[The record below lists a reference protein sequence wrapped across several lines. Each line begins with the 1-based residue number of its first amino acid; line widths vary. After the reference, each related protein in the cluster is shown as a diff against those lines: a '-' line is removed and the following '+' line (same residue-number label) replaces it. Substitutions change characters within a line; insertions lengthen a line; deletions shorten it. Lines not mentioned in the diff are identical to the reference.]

1 MIIWAKISPTIWA
14 LVIGNL
20 IMGCVKMLGSHLLV
34 PEEKNKFAW
43 DKTALKDLVNFGR
56 WIMLATA
63 MTFLATQ
70 TDKLMLGKLF
80 PLDFLGVYTVAYTFA
95 DLPRQVMNQVNSKVM
110 FPVIS
115 QQIHL
120 PRAVLKEKILEK
132 RWLLLLA
139 ILLGL
144 TFLICFGDWI
154 ILILYDQRYHAGAWI
169 LPILAAGLWVA
180 VLAMTIDPV
189 LYALGKPKY
198 IAFGNFGKFIYMLL
212 LLPLSYHLAG
222 VFGVIIVI
230 AANDLPFYIAVL
242 YGVCQENLNPIKQD
256 LQATSLL
263 LALVSLFLIGR
274 WSLGGGLPISLLWQN

>member
-1 MIIWAKISPTIWA
+1 
-14 LVIGNL
+14 
-20 IMGCVKMLGSHLLV
+20 
-34 PEEKNKFAW
+34 
-43 DKTALKDLVNFGR
+43 
-56 WIMLATA
+56 
-63 MTFLATQ
+63 
-70 TDKLMLGKLF
+70 
-80 PLDFLGVYTVAYTFA
+80 
-95 DLPRQVMNQVNSKVM
+95 M

-198 IAFGNFGKFIYMLL
+198 IAFGNFGKFVYMLL

-222 VFGVIIVI
+222 VLGVTIVI
-230 AANDLPFYIAVL
+230 AANDLPFYFAVL

-256 LQATSLL
+256 LQATCLL
-263 LALVSLFLIGR
+263 LALVSLFLVGR